1 MPFRLH
7 LFLTTVLFFFFG
19 GQGLRVTVSLT
30 VQNRVAT
37 VKVVPSASSLVI
49 KALKEPARDRKKVKN
64 IKHDGNVALEEIY
77 TIARTM
83 RNRSMAK
90 TFEGTVKEI
99 LGTANSVGCKV
110 DGQTPRDIHS
120 KINAGEIT
128 VPVRF

>member
-1 MPFRLH
+1 M
-7 LFLTTVLFFFFG
+7 
-19 GQGLRVTVSLT
+19 
-30 VQNRVAT
+30 QNRVAT

-49 KALKEPARDRKKVKN
+49 KALKEHARDRKKVKN